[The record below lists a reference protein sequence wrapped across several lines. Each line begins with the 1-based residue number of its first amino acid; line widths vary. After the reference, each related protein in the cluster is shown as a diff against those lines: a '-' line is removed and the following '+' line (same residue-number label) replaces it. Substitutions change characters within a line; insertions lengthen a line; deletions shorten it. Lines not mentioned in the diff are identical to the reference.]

1 MSGLSDGPLATSFD
15 PQSGQMVFPRRLRDT
30 SGRAKVSIHQ
40 NIYDADFEYGPQQLR
55 WETFTYNS
63 TYGQNSLNAA
73 NTATVTLLSGLGG
86 VQMQVASAG
95 DITIRQSRPYHR
107 YQPGKSLYM
116 ASNVN
121 FGGALAGQFQ
131 RCGIFDDCNGI
142 GFVQGAPTSANP
154 FGMSVFIRT
163 DSQNPTGGVATDT
176 LIPYEQWNGDQSVK
190 AVIDWTRVQ
199 MIWME
204 YSWYGAGALR
214 WGVLINGEPIILHEY
229 GSGNGVNQIS
239 GSPQLVPWSRTGSL
253 PVRYEQR
260 NTTATTPTTFKHF
273 GVSVLIEGTIDKQ
286 RGYTYSYGQNLAYPV
301 VTVPANRTRYPLL
314 AFRMR
319 AMGQASYTQVNGAV
333 TSGTVTTLTASSAPF
348 ASGTLTPFSV
358 VGNGTT
364 VVVTVQSSSA
374 MPAVGSQLTFVSAT
388 TPSGFS
394 TGGPFTITAVTN
406 NTISYANSTSG
417 TASGVGT
424 VSYVPSLVGRKLF
437 YQPNVAGSA
446 AGAATTISSATQ
458 ATTNITATVPA
469 GSATSPSVVL
479 TVTVSSSTIY
489 PGMTIS
495 TSGGGTFDV
504 LPIILSQLTG
514 TLGGIGTYLLSVGN
528 TGSAASWSAVA
539 ASGAYVTIQTVA
551 NHALTTND
559 VVTLSGFTSAS
570 GTINGVYPIVAIP
583 AANQF
588 SINTGFGNVLGA
600 ITTTSGN
607 IAAQYTAQIKSNTST
622 AVTFEDVVVGNSQA
636 LPYAPT
642 TGCFYSI
649 GLIDR
654 GQLLPQSL
662 IISSTATCY
671 IELIASTPTAQTGL
685 AGASFVSEANLGSLY
700 SFAER
705 DVSASYL
712 SGGEVVY
719 AFSSPA
725 SGLQT
730 LDFSNFFPVLT
741 NLKGNIPDILTIAV
755 STTSTAPAVS
765 VNMIC
770 QEAMS

>member
-1 MSGLSDGPLATSFD
+1 
-15 PQSGQMVFPRRLRDT
+15 
-30 SGRAKVSIHQ
+30 
-40 NIYDADFEYGPQQLR
+40 
-55 WETFTYNS
+55 
-63 TYGQNSLNAA
+63 
-73 NTATVTLLSGLGG
+73 
-86 VQMQVASAG
+86 
-95 DITIRQSRPYHR
+95 
-107 YQPGKSLYM
+107 
-116 ASNVN
+116 
-121 FGGALAGQFQ
+121 
-131 RCGIFDDCNGI
+131 
-142 GFVQGAPTSANP
+142 
-154 FGMSVFIRT
+154 
-163 DSQNPTGGVATDT
+163 
-176 LIPYEQWNGDQSVK
+176 
-190 AVIDWTRVQ
+190 
-199 MIWME
+199 
-204 YSWYGAGALR
+204 
-214 WGVLINGEPIILHEY
+214 
-229 GSGNGVNQIS
+229 
-239 GSPQLVPWSRTGSL
+239 
-253 PVRYEQR
+253 
-260 NTTATTPTTFKHF
+260 
-273 GVSVLIEGTIDKQ
+273 
-286 RGYTYSYGQNLAYPV
+286 
-301 VTVPANRTRYPLL
+301 
-314 AFRMR
+314 
-319 AMGQASYTQVNGAV
+319 
-333 TSGTVTTLTASSAPF
+333 
-348 ASGTLTPFSV
+348 
-358 VGNGTT
+358 
-364 VVVTVQSSSA
+364 

-388 TPSGFS
+388 TPSGFG
-394 TGGPFTITAVTN
+394 TGGPFPITAVTN
-406 NTISYANSTSG
+406 NTISYANSTVG

-424 VSYVPSLVGRKLF
+424 VSYVPSLAGRKLF

-495 TSGGGTFDV
+495 TSGGGTFAV
-504 LPIILSQLTG
+504 NPIILSQLTG
-514 TLGGIGTYLLSVGN
+514 TLGGVGTYLLSVGN

-539 ASGAYVTIQTVA
+539 TSGAYVTIQTAA

-559 VVTLSGFTSAS
+559 VVTLSGFTSAT
-570 GTINGVYPIVAIP
+570 GAINGVYPVIAIP

-607 IAAQYTAQIKSNTST
+607 VAAQYTAQIKSNTST

-636 LPYAPT
+636 LSYAPT
-642 TGCFYSI
+642 AGCVYSI

-685 AGASFVSEANLGSLY
+685 AGAVFVPEANLGSLY

-741 NLKGNIPDILTIAV
+741 NIKGNIPDILTVAV

-765 VNMIC
+765 VNMVC